1 MGNVR
6 NLMNSVALVEG
17 LTLQEPHYIVTLMSN
32 VLRFNSAWDHSRIA
46 AAVHETIRTN
56 EEQKLRE
63 TATDKEIAE
72 SGKSE

>member
-1 MGNVR
+1 
-6 NLMNSVALVEG
+6 
-17 LTLQEPHYIVTLMSN
+17 MSN